1 MLLDRIC
8 QRACIRISCRYIP
21 VIVTKQQLVQIIKEE
36 LEIISE
42 APISFTKVFSIL
54 DNSVKGGKI
63 ISNSAIDGLVK
74 AGTNLATEE
83 VQERAYSKLL
93 GLSGLEAGLIGLAI
107 GIPMI
112 FFSEYKSSQRGDNMA
127 RYMSKLVKRPIE
139 MKDLLDPRNPANHE
153 KIISQGGRLEN
164 NPIIYLANKE
174 NTNVAA
180 QLFKD
185 KVIAS
190 DVFKVI
196 QEIHRKKIRAIK
208 KLEDLKNQSASRSQ
222 V

>member
-1 MLLDRIC
+1 MI
-8 QRACIRISCRYIP
+8 I
-21 VIVTKQQLVQIIKEE
+21 TKRQLRQIIKEE

-42 APISFTKVFSIL
+42 APISFAKVFSVL
-54 DNSVKGGKI
+54 DNSIKGGKVV
-63 ISNSAIDGLVK
+63 SSSVVDGLVK

-93 GLSGLEAGLIGLAI
+93 GLSGLEAGLIGIAI
-107 GIPMI
+107 GVPMI

-127 RYMSKLVKRPIE
+127 RYMSKLVNRPIE
-139 MKDLLDPRNPANHE
+139 MKDLLDPRDPVNHK
-153 KIISQGGRLEN
+153 KIISQGGSLEN

-185 KVIAS
+185 KIIAA

-196 QEIHRKKIRAIK
+196 QEIHRKKIRAIE
-208 KLEDLKNQSASRSQ
+208 KLEDLKNQSAIRSQ